1 MRLFLLLMLSMTASL
16 AAHSTGWPD
25 RAATDIEACRGAIAR
40 GAHSASPVSLPRV
53 FGLLSWNLHKGLDQG
68 WERDLQWLGD
78 SAHLMFLQ
86 EAKPGARLD
95 PLLKRLPY
103 QYFAPGFSIAGSA
116 TGVMSASTAPSTLH
130 CSLRS
135 VEPWMGTPKATSVT
149 LYAVGSERLPLLAIN
164 LHGINLTIG
173 TRVFRQQM
181 QALDPLLIAHDGPVI
196 LGGDV
201 NAWSQSRLA
210 ALEALAAR
218 HGLRRVAFQPD
229 LRSRIVGLA
238 MDYIYLRGLDTVLAE
253 SLPVTSSDHNPLL
266 LKLALPAAD

>member
-1 MRLFLLLMLSMTASL
+1 MRLFLLLMLSMTTSL
-16 AAHSTGWPD
+16 AADSDAWPGSTS
-25 RAATDIEACRGAIAR
+25 ADIETCRVAISR
-40 GAHSASPVSLPRV
+40 SAHSASAPFLPRV

-103 QYFAPGFSIAGSA
+103 QYFAPGFSLAGSA
-116 TGVMSASTAPSTLH
+116 TGVMSASTAPSSLH

-149 LYAVGSERLPLLAIN
+149 LYAVGSQRRPLLAIN

-173 TRVFRQQM
+173 TQVFRQQM
-181 QALDPLLIAHDGPVI
+181 QALHPLLMAHDGPVI
-196 LGGDV
+196 LGGDI
-201 NAWSQSRLA
+201 NAWSQSRLK
-210 ALEALAAR
+210 ALDALAAR
-218 HGLRRVAFQPD
+218 HGLHRVGFQPD

-266 LKLALPAAD
+266 LKLALPASD